1 MKVVICC
8 FLWCL
13 AYASQCLA
21 KDHYFQV
28 TISSPIYLSCDNECF
43 LNGGSLKMDS
53 LDKTTIKNPTDDLP
67 PNTLPLPANVVL
79 SDINGGVFDTDR
91 IGSFIQEIFPQKNE
105 QQIQLYSVSKI
116 AGVSNKPVTIKLR
129 ISGFQTSIKNYYFGY
144 CPLGLNA
151 PTHVKYDEYTKY
163 ISPSLKTI
171 PVIDYKNNPK
181 YPIPEPNTLEV
192 RSKGELTSLIK
203 LNRLNHYNSK
213 CSVDKS
219 PFILFNLF
227 RLEKLYLSSK
237 LFTNTVFA
245 SKTDWKNTQAITIKI
260 APMRVTDSVG
270 QHPGGDRFEY
280 LIQEYYYLNVVIPIN
295 KLVLKFTGSQQV
307 KAGFGRK
314 VFENTPVTA
323 KSVALTK
330 ENFFSNDMSATVPF
344 YVVSNSDAPL
354 MVTMHCDKNAKG
366 QCVLK
371 EGNTI
376 APYNI
381 YMKMRSFCF
390 DPNRALVSDQP
401 MTINHVT
408 SYQPELGSFVLKAKN
423 IINDKN
429 AGKRLTGTVTFAFS
443 IPP

>member
-13 AYASQCLA
+13 AYASQCMA
-21 KDHYFQV
+21 TDHYFQL
-28 TISSPIYLSCDNECF
+28 TISSPINLTCDSACF
-43 LNGGSLKMDS
+43 YNGGSLKMDS

-67 PNTLPLPANVVL
+67 PNTLALPASVVL
-79 SDINGGVFDTDR
+79 SNIHGDYKVKR
-91 IGSFIQEIFPQKNE
+91 ISGFFQNVHPDSNE
-105 QQIQLYSVSKI
+105 QQISLYPLSTK
-116 AGVSNKPVTIKLR
+116 AGVGNKQVTIKLR
-129 ISGFQTSIKNYYFGY
+129 ISGFQTSIKNYFFGR
-144 CPLGLNA
+144 CSLGLYG
-151 PTHVKYDEYTKY
+151 PTNVHFAGYKKY
-163 ISPSLKTI
+163 ISQSLRDI
-171 PVIDYKNNPK
+171 PVIDYKNNPH
-181 YPIPEPNTLEV
+181 YPIAEPNTLEV
-192 RSKGELTSLIK
+192 RSKGPSIYILKPGTGY
-203 LNRLNHYNSK
+203 YNSSCPK
-213 CSVDKS
+213 E
-219 PFILFNLF
+219 PYILYDLY
-227 RLEKLYLSSK
+227 RLEKFYLSSDVI
-237 LFTNTVFA
+237 TNTLSA
-245 SKTDWKNTQAITIKI
+245 SKTDWKNTQTITFKLRPLFVIKL
-260 APMRVTDSVG
+260 ANQLG
-270 QHPGGDRFEY
+270 YDRKLY
-280 LIQEYYYLNVVIPIN
+280 DVRDYYYVNVVIPIN
-295 KLVLKFTGSQQV
+295 KLVLKFTGWQQV

-314 VFENTPVTA
+314 VSENTPVTA
-323 KSVALTK
+323 KSVTLTK

-371 EGNTI
+371 EGNTN

-381 YMKMRSFCF
+381 YIKMRSGCF

-401 MTINHVT
+401 MTINYVK